1 MHPLKLIISKINST
15 TWSKTVIDLTDNN
28 VIFEYSGISLFDESE
43 AYFDRVVSNAKLC
56 YPNITE
62 VERFI

>member
-1 MHPLKLIISKINST
+1 MNSLKLTISKTNST
-15 TWSKTVIDLTDNN
+15 TWSKSVIDLTNN
-28 VIFEYSGISLFDESE
+28 IVIFEYSGISLFDESE
-43 AYFDRVVSNAKLC
+43 EYFDRVVSNAKLC